1 MERLTLSPDKV
12 LPGATAKV
20 AKFHRSYV
28 EEVKTAVEANEW
40 VIVGMAQNPVV
51 KRARKLLDDAGFRY
65 TYIGH
70 GSYLSKWR
78 ERLAIKLWA
87 GFPTFPMVFRNGT
100 LIGGA
105 SELAPYLAEKGARAG
120 GGEQK
125 KSEGSDQSSVTA

>member
-1 MERLTLSPDKV
+1 MERLTLSPDKI
-12 LPGATAKV
+12 LPGATAKT

-28 EEVKTAVEANEW
+28 EEVKTAVETNEW

-51 KRARKLLDDAGFRY
+51 KRARKLLDEAGFRY

-105 SELAPYLAEKGARAG
+105 SELAPYLATLGDKV
-120 GGEQK
+120 EQK
-125 KSEGSDQSSVTA
+125 KSKASDQSGVTA